1 MKIGLEI
8 HVQLPT
14 RSKLFCGCST
24 SGDAPNSSV
33 CPVCLGLPGS
43 RPFLNRQ
50 ALEMG
55 VLIAKFLD
63 CKMSER
69 VWFARKTYFYPDL
82 PKNFQI
88 TQYDSPLGTDGHFMI
103 GEKRVG
109 IWRVHIEEDPGR
121 IRRVGRSGEEVA
133 LVDYD
138 RSGIPLVEIVTAPDI
153 SSPAEARDFLTDL
166 IIELRHLIGVT
177 GEEQTMRVD
186 ANISVG
192 EERVE
197 IKNITGLRNVE
208 KGLRSEVNRQ
218 TKMLAV
224 GKRIVRETRH
234 FDEDRGVTLP
244 GREKEFEEDYGY
256 IGEPDLGTYRIGP
269 LASSM
274 TIPETPLVRAAR
286 LSKEWGIETKAARQ
300 IVLTDWALADLFE
313 MLAAKVGGEA
323 AMSWA
328 MGPLSSSWRD
338 LREKAP
344 GLRDDIIGIIV
355 AVTSGKMT
363 DSEGRMRI
371 SALSSGQEA
380 AASGGEDVGDL
391 DSLIVGLVDEHP
403 EVVRD
408 YQSNERAANFLIG
421 QVMKAMKGRYSSK
434 VVAERM
440 KRELEKRV

>member
-33 CPVCLGLPGS
+33 CPICLGFPGS
-43 RPFLNRQ
+43 RPFLNRR

-55 VLIAKFLD
+55 VLIAKFLNCQITD
-63 CKMSER
+63 R

-88 TQYDSPLGTDGHFMI
+88 TQYDTPLGTDGHFMT
-103 GEKRVG
+103 GGKKVG

-121 IRRVGRSGEEVA
+121 IRRVGRAGEEVA
-133 LVDYD
+133 LIDYN
-138 RSGIPLVEIVTAPDI
+138 RSGVPLVEIVTAPDLT
-153 SSPAEARDFLTDL
+153 SPGEARDFLTDL
-166 IIELRHLIGVT
+166 ITELRRLIGVT

-208 KGLRSEVNRQ
+208 KGLRSEVTRQ
-218 TKMLAV
+218 SKMLAA

-234 FDEDRGVTLP
+234 FDEERGVTMP

-256 IGEPDLGTYRIGP
+256 IDEPDLGTYRIGE
-269 LASSM
+269 LAASM
-274 TIPETPLVRAAR
+274 VVPETPLVRAAR
-286 LSKEWGIETKAARQ
+286 LSSQHEIGIAAARQ

-313 MLAAKVGGEA
+313 LLAARVGGEA
-323 AMSWA
+323 AMSWT
-328 MGPLSSSWRD
+328 MGPLSSSWKE
-338 LREKAP
+338 LKCKVPELE
-344 GLRDDIIGIIV
+344 GDIINIITE
-355 AVTSGKMT
+355 VTEGRMT
-363 DSEGRMRI
+363 DSEGRMRLV
-371 SALSSGQEA
+371 ALACGHETALNASEEA
-380 AASGGEDVGDL
+380 PDDL
-391 DSLIVGLVDEHP
+391 EEIIVKI
-403 EVVRD
+403 VR
-408 YQSNERAANFLIG
+408 
-421 QVMKAMKGRYSSK
+421 
-434 VVAERM
+434 
-440 KRELEKRV
+440 